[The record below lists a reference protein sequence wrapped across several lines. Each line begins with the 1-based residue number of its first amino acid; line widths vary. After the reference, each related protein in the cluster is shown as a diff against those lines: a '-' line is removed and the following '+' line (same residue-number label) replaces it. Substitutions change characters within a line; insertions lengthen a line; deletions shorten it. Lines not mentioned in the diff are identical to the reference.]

1 MRAIPGTHSRD
12 LRRWAASLQRR
23 RAPNVNRL
31 AAHGCLRRLAWT
43 RTLVAR
49 FSHSIVPAR
58 RVEQKLLQRTWAWIQ
73 HTHWL
78 AQQVHLSWQAPVVAP
93 LSSLPSRYFVTLPS
107 APAHHTTRLTVLAR
121 EHQTQCTTVL
131 RTAAFRQSMA
141 ERLRLVATHVTAF
154 VPVLATKAIVRSPS
168 QSFAGT
174 PKSVSAP
181 DVERSVV
188 TRLLR
193 HNRRVEKRVVPSE
206 RVLLQRPSP
215 PVSESPFVTAA
226 SPSPPQ
232 ATGHN
237 SGWSAVPPLQGLNIT
252 HITDEVVR
260 QLDSRLIAARERL
273 GHV

>member
-1 MRAIPGTHSRD
+1 M
-12 LRRWAASLQRR
+12 
-23 RAPNVNRL
+23 
-31 AAHGCLRRLAWT
+31 
-43 RTLVAR
+43 
-49 FSHSIVPAR
+49 
-58 RVEQKLLQRTWAWIQ
+58 
-73 HTHWL
+73 
-78 AQQVHLSWQAPVVAP
+78 
-93 LSSLPSRYFVTLPS
+93 TLPS